1 VRGGAPYSEGIYND
15 INMVI
20 CLRHYWHENT
30 TAAAAVLDYFMFEV
44 GSNAAPA
51 VVDAV
56 TLLERNFP
64 TLDVSSSAVNASA
77 ALEAV
82 DASLPPAIKTLWR
95 WRLLVLRA
103 TIDLRLYFTKGK
115 VDCADGAMKA
125 AFTELARLYFVTSKT
140 QSFVRSPCT

>member
-1 VRGGAPYSEGIYND
+1 
-15 INMVI
+15 
-20 CLRHYWHENT
+20 
-30 TAAAAVLDYFMFEV
+30 MFEV

-64 TLDVSSSAVNASA
+64 TLDVSSSALNASA
-77 ALEAV
+77 ALEVV
-82 DASLPPAIKTLWR
+82 DASLSPAIKTLWR

-140 QSFVRSPCT
+140 QSFVRPPCT